1 MTDPLPI
8 ASNVV
13 LVSFLVAAGVLL
25 FPVPALYLG
34 ARNLL
39 QRPGYS
45 VDEPSDRAS
54 YLVLVSLRT
63 LTCLLVVA
71 LSLVTLVSALGALV
85 RGVELHGMVYVF
97 FLLDLL
103 LALLIIL
110 SFGRRDRR
118 RVRRPVTPARR

>member
-1 MTDPLPI
+1 MTGLLPI
-8 ASNVV
+8 RSDVV
-13 LVSFLVAAGVLL
+13 LVQVLIALGVLL
-25 FPVPALYLG
+25 FPLPALYLG

-39 QRPGYS
+39 ERPGYS

-54 YLVLVSLRT
+54 FFVLVSLRA
-63 LTCLLVVA
+63 LTCLLVFA
-71 LSLVTLVSALGALV
+71 LSLVTLVSAVGALV
-85 RGVELHGMVYVF
+85 RGVQLHGLVYVF

-118 RVRRPVTPARR
+118 GVRRPATPARR